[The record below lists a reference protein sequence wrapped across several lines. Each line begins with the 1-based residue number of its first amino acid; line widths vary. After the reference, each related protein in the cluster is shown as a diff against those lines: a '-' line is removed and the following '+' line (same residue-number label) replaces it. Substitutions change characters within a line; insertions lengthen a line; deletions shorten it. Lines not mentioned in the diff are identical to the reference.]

1 MGFDRKAY
9 FNVLKV
15 FDICLELPSN
25 SEKYLSLVV
34 DEFSELVHTRKLRC
48 LRHLKLLVARP
59 GQSETHRIPPLW
71 KNWKIVYSTKRLKDQ
86 FGFVVGEHSEL

>member
-9 FNVLKV
+9 SNVLKV
-15 FDICLELPSN
+15 FDICLELPSD

-59 GQSETHRIPPLW
+59 ASQKHTEFLRSGRTG
-71 KNWKIVYSTKRLKDQ
+71 RLFTVPSD
-86 FGFVVGEHSEL
+86 